1 MANNGHRTHIYV
13 GLAGEGE
20 NIAEGGL
27 LRRAEGEDDWHT
39 ITNGLPSEPQV
50 RALLVHPD
58 NPAVVYAGTQ
68 SGVYRSDDR
77 GDHWEALESPR
88 EGMDVWS
95 LAFHPSNP
103 DIIYAGYEP
112 CSISRSEDAGQSWK
126 RMNTDR
132 VAYPNVTTYM
142 PPLAKRVIGIAADP
156 SDPSDMYASIEV
168 GGLLASRDGGE
179 SWDSIT
185 DGLYTENHTVDLHGV
200 QVSSSGARHR
210 VHHRA
215 GSHVQEPGPRTPLGA
230 YPLRRDVPWRLVLSR
245 PDSRARRSQHALPGG
260 RRGRRWR
267 ARWHPGGWR
276 IIPQPR
282 HRRDL
287 GPRGHRRH
295 SAQPYVPDSHRPRR
309 AIQRLLLHRLRPL
322 LRQQRRR
329 RILVRLQLAR
339 RTIPQPPRL
348 SHGRRLARVS
358 GR

>member
-27 LRRAEGEDDWHT
+27 LRRIEGEDDWHT
-39 ITNGLPSEPQV
+39 ITNGLPSNPQV

-58 NPAVVYAGTQ
+58 SPAIIYAGTQ
-68 SGVYRSDDR
+68 FGVYRSDDR

-112 CSISRSEDAGQSWK
+112 CTIYRTENGGESWK
-126 RMNTDR
+126 QMNTDR

-200 QVSSSGARHR
+200 QVSSA
-210 VHHRA
+210 A
-215 GSHVQEPGPRTPLGA
+215 PGTVFIIAQIAMFRS
-230 YPLRRDVPWRLVLSR
+230 RD
-245 PDSRARRSQHALPGG
+245 
-260 RRGRRWR
+260 
-267 ARWHPGGWR
+267 
-276 IIPQPR
+276 
-282 HRRDL
+282 
-287 GPRGHRRH
+287 RGHRWEHIRFGEMF
-295 SAQPYVPDSHRPRR
+295 SGGSYCRGLIVAPDDPNTLYLAAGAGGGGAPAGTQEAGALFRSRDTGETW
-309 AIQRLLLHRLRPL
+309 QRLD
-322 LRQQRRR
+322 
-329 RILVRLQLAR
+329 IGD
-339 RTIPQPPRL
+339 TPPSRMFQIAIDRAAPSNVYCCTGYGHFYASANGGETWSGSNLPVEL
-348 SHGRRLARVS
+348 SRSRHVYPMVAG
-358 GR
+358 